1 MRGNSAF
8 SKARYALV
16 LFACG
21 CDQSTAM
28 LEPAPKA
35 TASEVAAAT
44 SGADAPEG
52 ASDALG
58 GKFNPRLLRRFKSL
72 RDVVTDS
79 DRDPTST
86 QVDLGRMLYYEE
98 RISAAQNLSCNGCHP
113 LERYGSDGRTV
124 AVGFE
129 GQPGARNTPT
139 TYNAAGYFRQF
150 WDGRAKDVE
159 EQALMPILN
168 PIEMAAPS
176 EQYVLDVLASMPEY
190 QERFLAAF
198 PDEKKP
204 LNWRNIGVAIGAF
217 ERGLTTRSRW
227 DAFLEGKQE
236 ALTAGEVEG
245 LRLFTNVGCMVC
257 HTGELIGGSMF
268 ERLGAVEPWPNQA
281 DRGRFEVTEHEGDEM
296 MFKVPTLRNVAETG
310 PYFHDGSARTLSDA
324 VTMMG
329 KHQLGLELSSEE
341 VASIVAWLRA
351 LTGELP
357 RAYIQRPDLPAS
369 TASTPKPVRGT

>member
-1 MRGNSAF
+1 
-8 SKARYALV
+8 
-16 LFACG
+16 
-21 CDQSTAM
+21 
-28 LEPAPKA
+28 
-35 TASEVAAAT
+35 
-44 SGADAPEG
+44 
-52 ASDALG
+52 
-58 GKFNPRLLRRFKSL
+58 
-72 RDVVTDS
+72 
-79 DRDPTST
+79 
-86 QVDLGRMLYYEE
+86 
-98 RISAAQNLSCNGCHP
+98 
-113 LERYGSDGRTV
+113 
-124 AVGFE
+124 
-129 GQPGARNTPT
+129 
-139 TYNAAGYFRQF
+139 
-150 WDGRAKDVE
+150 
-159 EQALMPILN
+159 
-168 PIEMAAPS
+168 
-176 EQYVLDVLASMPEY
+176 
-190 QERFLAAF
+190 
-198 PDEKKP
+198 
-204 LNWRNIGVAIGAF
+204 
-217 ERGLTTRSRW
+217 LTTRSRW

-245 LRLFTNVGCMVC
+245 LRLFTNVGCKVC